1 MKTLSFLT
9 ASVIALG
16 LTACG
21 GSSGSSSSNDQSND
35 VPSCPEAGQQPADA
49 CLAVGGG
56 DFNKSKNGG
65 FSYKIV
71 FPAPHIYAKDVANQA
86 VVVFDKN
93 QCEGAM
99 DAQGA
104 ATFFPKM
111 ETGTMNHGLGEIKEA
126 KVRTVRDADCKNV
139 FQVSEIYYPMAG
151 EWNYYLRPKI
161 VSDKADTG
169 KVTAE
174 VIKPQ

>member
-1 MKTLSFLT
+1 MKTLSIMTL
-9 ASVIALG
+9 AALALG
-16 LTACG
+16 LSAC
-21 GSSGSSSSNDQSND
+21 GSSGSSSSSNDQNTE

-56 DFNKSKNGG
+56 DFSKSKNGG

-71 FPAPHIYAKDVANQA
+71 FPAPHIYAKGVANQA

-99 DAQGA
+99 SAEGTA
-104 ATFFPKM
+104 SFFPKM
-111 ETGTMNHGLGEIKEA
+111 EGNGMNHGLGELYEG

-151 EWNYYLRPKI
+151 SWNYYLKPNI
-161 VSDKADTG
+161 VSDKSDTG

-174 VIKPQ
+174 VIKP